1 MLPLTCSLL
10 THCGNRL
17 PVHIASLY
25 TSSQCTCKSS
35 HCTYIFIVH
44 IVSTLTSSH
53 WTHRLTEDILS
64 LILLLTAVQLY
75 MSSHCTHHLI
85 GKNAMPVTSVKS
97 CFVCMQQ
104 NRLSGAVYVY
114 TQPHHNSETGVTTS
128 GSPCLGCSVTIQTAS
143 SATKLA
149 GSSPAG
155 RAKQKR
161 DTRTINAVRSSIIA
175 RLWPIQFLGPQLKG
189 LKECAKSLLLP
200 AGVA

>member
-1 MLPLTCSLL
+1 MAT
-10 THCGNRL
+10 
-17 PVHIASLY
+17 VSLY
-25 TSSQCTCKSS
+25 TLP
-35 HCTYIFIVH
+35 HCTHHLNVPANLLTARILSLY
-44 IVSTLTSSH
+44 TLSQRTSSH
-53 WTHRLTEDILS
+53 WTHRLTENILS
-64 LILLLTAVQLY
+64 LIRLLTAVQLY
-75 MSSHCTHHLI
+75 MSSHRTHDLI

-97 CFVCMQQ
+97 CVVCMQQ
-104 NRLSGAVYVY
+104 NWLSGAVCVY
-114 TQPHHNSETGVTTS
+114 TQPHHAETGVTTS

-143 SATKLA
+143 SATNLA